1 MTPTTAHNAYHE
13 LEAAR
18 AAAGKIVERAIRSG
32 NLNALKCA
40 TEDLKRI
47 TTEFR
52 EALERELVG
61 VPGKG
66 RLMRAEHEA
75 LHQLARENRIDF
87 SKVLCG
93 IVKIEGGRVRDL
105 VLSSLELTS
114 VTALEKLTGLTR
126 LDLSNNQLSDVAPL
140 EKLTGLTR
148 LDLSNNKLTDIAPLA
163 KLTGLR
169 VLSLFCN
176 QLTNI
181 TPLANLT
188 GLTVLHL
195 SHNMLTDINPL
206 ATLWRGLKRILRV
219 DNHHEH
225 PANDAVLAAFEAKR
239 CKVWR

>member
-1 MTPTTAHNAYHE
+1 MTPTTAHNAYHK
-13 LEAAR
+13 LEAAH
-18 AAAGKIVERAIRSG
+18 AAAGKVVEKALQSG
-32 NLNALKCA
+32 
-40 TEDLKRI
+40 DLKALTSSTELLRR
-47 TTEFR
+47 TTAEFR
-52 EALERELVG
+52 EALERDVVE

-66 RLMRAEHEA
+66 PLIRAEHEA
-75 LHQLARENRIDF
+75 LRQLARENGIDF
-87 SKVLCG
+87 SKVLNG
-93 IVKIEGGRVRDL
+93 IGKIEGARVKGLDL
-105 VLSSLELTS
+105 SGLGLTS
-114 VTALEKLTGLTR
+114 VTTLTKLTGLTR
-126 LDLSNNQLSDVAPL
+126 LDL
-140 EKLTGLTR
+140 T
-148 LDLSNNKLTDIAPLA
+148 NNKLTDIAPLA
-163 KLTGLR
+163 NLTGLR

>member
-126 LDLSNNQLSDVAPL
+126 LDLSNN
-140 EKLTGLTR
+140 
-148 LDLSNNKLTDIAPLA
+148 KLTDIAPLA